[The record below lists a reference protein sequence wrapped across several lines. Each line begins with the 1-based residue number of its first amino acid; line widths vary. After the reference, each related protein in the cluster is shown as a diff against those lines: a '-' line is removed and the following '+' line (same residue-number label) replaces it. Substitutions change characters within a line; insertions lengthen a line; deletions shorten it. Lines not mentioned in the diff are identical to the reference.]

1 MSHVHYPANF
11 DPTTFDM
18 DSYIQAVKT
27 TLGVPKMPGAV
38 LVAWEVLVSYLV
50 PSGSELA
57 ALKIAIA
64 TSNNIEESAV
74 TLTTSTR
81 RLNQGRRL
89 GTEVDAKIIVPEA
102 AKAKEVKEN
111 AASVGTLS
119 TALGGAV
126 TVKAGSEPAVVA
138 VIQTVVKSDASKA
151 VHLQNLIADAGAAVG
166 GTITAEVVTS
176 NAGASPLPETASTV
190 RSASIV
196 LAVLMPLRM
205 VM

>member
-1 MSHVHYPANF
+1 
-11 DPTTFDM
+11 M

-50 PSGSELA
+50 PAGSDLA

-64 TSNNIEESAV
+64 TPSNIKESAV

-89 GTEVDAKIIVPEA
+89 GTELDAKIIVPEA

-111 AASVGTLS
+111 AASVDTLT

-126 TVKAGSEPAVVA
+126 TVEAGSEPAVVA
-138 VIQTVVKSDASKA
+138 VIQTLVNSDAGKA
-151 VHLQNLIADAGAAVG
+151 AHLQNLIADAGAAVG
-166 GTITAEVVTS
+166 GTITAEVVTR